1 MEEEQSNLE
10 QEGLLEK
17 PIRIDIRKFPNS
29 IAKKQMKVMSYFIKK
44 KLSTSSKMKK
54 YFVELNG
61 EFIPLKL
68 HLKA

>member
-1 MEEEQSNLE
+1 MEEEKSNLE

-17 PIRIDIRKFPNS
+17 PIRIEIRKFPNS
-29 IAKKQMKVMSYFIKK
+29 IAKKQMKVMSDFIKK

>member
-1 MEEEQSNLE
+1 MEEEKSNLE

-17 PIRIDIRKFPNS
+17 PIRIEIRKFPNS
-29 IAKKQMKVMSYFIKK
+29 IAKKQMKVMSDFIKK

-61 EFIPLKL
+61 EFIPPKL
-68 HLKA
+68 HLET

>member
-1 MEEEQSNLE
+1 MEEEKSNLE

-29 IAKKQMKVMSYFIKK
+29 IAKKQMKVMSDFIKK